1 MVFAQFLSLF
11 QETMEPLDKIGSE
24 SLVSDLDPQSR
35 LLLGIQNKEEEVVA
49 GESASASGYRI
60 IA

>member
-1 MVFAQFLSLF
+1 
-11 QETMEPLDKIGSE
+11 MEPLDKIGSE